1 MPYSP
6 LAAAL
11 RDGGFFN
18 RWLLIVTVGSTM
30 ALAGCGE
37 GAASKEGDA
46 PPPAAAVRTETV
58 ETRDVKIHGV
68 FPGRARG
75 AREVEVRAR
84 VEGILEERTYDEGA
98 EVAAGDR
105 LFRIDARP
113 YRIAVQRA
121 EAGLAEAT
129 ATVNEARRQ
138 WDRVEGLFKQDAI
151 SARERD
157 AARSAVELAEAQ
169 RQTAAA
175 NLAAARLDLSYTD
188 VKAPI
193 NGVTGLETVPEG
205 TLVAVGDLLTQVTQ
219 LDPIHLRF
227 SFPETDA
234 LTRAQGQVSKGHQAP
249 PLTLILNDGSAYGL
263 PGRIDFT
270 NAVVDSGTGSVTAR
284 AVFPNPD
291 GVIRP
296 GQFLRVRVLLESLND
311 AVTVPES
318 AISQGAD
325 GAQVFVVKDG
335 KAIATPVELGP
346 VVDGAQVI
354 RKGLSGGERLVVSG
368 LSGLRHEAPV
378 REEAGQGESKPSA
391 AAAAGAQVVAGRG
404 R

>member
-1 MPYSP
+1 M
-6 LAAAL
+6 
-11 RDGGFFN
+11 
-18 RWLLIVTVGSTM
+18 
-30 ALAGCGE
+30 
-37 GAASKEGDA
+37 
-46 PPPAAAVRTETV
+46 
-58 ETRDVKIHGV
+58 
-68 FPGRARG
+68 
-75 AREVEVRAR
+75 
-84 VEGILEERTYDEGA
+84 
-98 EVAAGDR
+98 
-105 LFRIDARP
+105 
-113 YRIAVQRA
+113 
-121 EAGLAEAT
+121 
-129 ATVNEARRQ
+129 
-138 WDRVEGLFKQDAI
+138 
-151 SARERD
+151 
-157 AARSAVELAEAQ
+157 ELAEAQ

-175 NLAAARLDLSYTD
+175 NLADARLDLSYTD

-234 LTRAQGQVSKGHQAP
+234 LTRAQGQMSKGDPAP
-249 PLTLILNDGSAYGL
+249 PLTLILNDGSAYGM

-270 NAVVDSGTGSVTAR
+270 NAVVDSATGSVTAR

-296 GQFLRVRVLLESLND
+296 GQFLRVRVLLELLDD

-325 GAQVFVVKDG
+325 GTQVFVVQDN